1 MIHTLKHLAYTLKID
16 VTEFEKIIGKI
27 DDYYYEDKKPKL
39 KDGKPRL
46 NKNGEIIDSDAPSP
60 GKKAE
65 LIRLIDKY
73 MNLKN

>member
-1 MIHTLKHLAYTLKID
+1 MIKDQNISGLNLICNGNWEDILKTK
-16 VTEFEKIIGKI
+16 
-27 DDYYYEDKKPKL
+27 YYIQ
-39 KDGKPRL
+39 GIPRYILL